1 MTKGYVKSVTELIG
15 QSPVVKLKR
24 MVPEGAADV
33 FVKLEF
39 FNPGGS
45 VKDRIAL
52 SMIQQA
58 EADGR
63 LKPGQTIIEPT
74 SGNTGI
80 GLAMVGAALGYPV
93 KIVMPDTMSIERR
106 KLMQAYGADLL
117 LTPGAEGMK
126 GAIAKATA
134 LAEEHGY
141 FMPLQFNNP
150 ANPMVHEQKT
160 GKEIVDVF
168 GKRGLDA
175 FVSGVGTGG
184 TVTGVGHELK
194 RIFPD
199 IEIVAVEPT
208 ESPVLEG
215 GEPGPHKIQ
224 GIGAGFVPEVLD
236 TTVYQKVA
244 AVSSEDALETAR
256 LMGPK
261 EGILVGISAG
271 AAIKAAIDLAVELG
285 AGKRVLAL
293 VPDNGERY
301 LSTALYE
308 FPEQKTRQ
316 KTSISLSLVKC
327 SFFPR
332 ESYNNSCQS

>member
-117 LTPGAEGMK
+117 LTPGAEGK
-126 GAIAKATA
+126 GQ
-134 LAEEHGY
+134 
-141 FMPLQFNNP
+141 LQKP
-150 ANPMVHEQKT
+150 QH
-160 GKEIVDVF
+160 
-168 GKRGLDA
+168 
-175 FVSGVGTGG
+175 
-184 TVTGVGHELK
+184 
-194 RIFPD
+194 
-199 IEIVAVEPT
+199 
-208 ESPVLEG
+208 
-215 GEPGPHKIQ
+215 
-224 GIGAGFVPEVLD
+224 
-236 TTVYQKVA
+236 
-244 AVSSEDALETAR
+244 
-256 LMGPK
+256 
-261 EGILVGISAG
+261 
-271 AAIKAAIDLAVELG
+271 
-285 AGKRVLAL
+285 
-293 VPDNGERY
+293 
-301 LSTALYE
+301 
-308 FPEQKTRQ
+308 
-316 KTSISLSLVKC
+316 
-327 SFFPR
+327 
-332 ESYNNSCQS
+332 

>member
-126 GAIAKATA
+126 GSNCKS
-134 LAEEHGY
+134 H
-141 FMPLQFNNP
+141 
-150 ANPMVHEQKT
+150 
-160 GKEIVDVF
+160 
-168 GKRGLDA
+168 
-175 FVSGVGTGG
+175 
-184 TVTGVGHELK
+184 
-194 RIFPD
+194 
-199 IEIVAVEPT
+199 
-208 ESPVLEG
+208 
-215 GEPGPHKIQ
+215 
-224 GIGAGFVPEVLD
+224 
-236 TTVYQKVA
+236 
-244 AVSSEDALETAR
+244 
-256 LMGPK
+256 
-261 EGILVGISAG
+261 
-271 AAIKAAIDLAVELG
+271 
-285 AGKRVLAL
+285 
-293 VPDNGERY
+293 
-301 LSTALYE
+301 
-308 FPEQKTRQ
+308 
-316 KTSISLSLVKC
+316 SISRRTRILHA
-327 SFFPR
+327 FAI
-332 ESYNNSCQS
+332 

>member
-126 GAIAKATA
+126 
-134 LAEEHGY
+134 
-141 FMPLQFNNP
+141 
-150 ANPMVHEQKT
+150 
-160 GKEIVDVF
+160 
-168 GKRGLDA
+168 
-175 FVSGVGTGG
+175 
-184 TVTGVGHELK
+184 
-194 RIFPD
+194 
-199 IEIVAVEPT
+199 
-208 ESPVLEG
+208 
-215 GEPGPHKIQ
+215 
-224 GIGAGFVPEVLD
+224 
-236 TTVYQKVA
+236 
-244 AVSSEDALETAR
+244 AVSYTHLT
-256 LMGPK
+256 LPT
-261 EGILVGISAG
+261 I
-271 AAIKAAIDLAVELG
+271 
-285 AGKRVLAL
+285 
-293 VPDNGERY
+293 
-301 LSTALYE
+301 
-308 FPEQKTRQ
+308 
-316 KTSISLSLVKC
+316 C
-327 SFFPR
+327 SV
-332 ESYNNSCQS
+332 

>member
-117 LTPGAEGMK
+117 LTPGDRK
-126 GAIAKATA
+126 S
-134 LAEEHGY
+134 
-141 FMPLQFNNP
+141 
-150 ANPMVHEQKT
+150 V
-160 GKEIVDVF
+160 V
-168 GKRGLDA
+168 
-175 FVSGVGTGG
+175 
-184 TVTGVGHELK
+184 
-194 RIFPD
+194 
-199 IEIVAVEPT
+199 
-208 ESPVLEG
+208 
-215 GEPGPHKIQ
+215 
-224 GIGAGFVPEVLD
+224 
-236 TTVYQKVA
+236 
-244 AVSSEDALETAR
+244 
-256 LMGPK
+256 
-261 EGILVGISAG
+261 
-271 AAIKAAIDLAVELG
+271 
-285 AGKRVLAL
+285 
-293 VPDNGERY
+293 
-301 LSTALYE
+301 
-308 FPEQKTRQ
+308 
-316 KTSISLSLVKC
+316 
-327 SFFPR
+327 
-332 ESYNNSCQS
+332 

>member
-141 FMPLQFNNP
+141 FMPLQFNNL

-175 FVSGVGTGG
+175 FVSGVGN
-184 TVTGVGHELK
+184 ELK

-308 FPEQKTRQ
+308 FPE
-316 KTSISLSLVKC
+316 
-327 SFFPR
+327 
-332 ESYNNSCQS
+332 

>member
-106 KLMQAYGADLL
+106 KLMQAYGGADLL

-126 GAIAKATA
+126 GGAIAKATA

-224 GIGAGFVPEVLD
+224 GIGAGFV
-236 TTVYQKVA
+236 QK
-244 AVSSEDALETAR
+244 
-256 LMGPK
+256 
-261 EGILVGISAG
+261 
-271 AAIKAAIDLAVELG
+271 
-285 AGKRVLAL
+285 
-293 VPDNGERY
+293 
-301 LSTALYE
+301 
-308 FPEQKTRQ
+308 F
-316 KTSISLSLVKC
+316 
-327 SFFPR
+327 
-332 ESYNNSCQS
+332 